1 MTLEDLKK
9 QTLAERSDIKLD
21 FEQFMR
27 IFSFEKNRSSN
38 VPTTAIISSSKETQ
52 NKNQKKKPLTP
63 NEKIRAKKD

>member
-38 VPTTAIISSSKETQ
+38 VPTTAIISSSKET
-52 NKNQKKKPLTP
+52 
-63 NEKIRAKKD
+63 